1 MRNFKII
8 GITGPTGSGK
18 STITEYLKNKGCY
31 VIDADNLGR
40 QALQKGSD
48 CLVQA
53 CIAFGDDIL
62 NTDGTLNRPLL
73 AKRAFSTPENT
84 VRLNSITHPWICMQ
98 AVEIVDNIRKSD
110 SNPVILFDAAVLLE
124 SKMDILCD
132 YVLAVIAPLEIRK
145 QRIMSRDNLTEENA
159 DMRIN
164 AQNKDEFYIS
174 RSDFVIDG
182 SLSLEEIY
190 VKADEMLDSVIGGE

>member
-18 STITEYLKNKGCY
+18 STITAYLKSKGYY
-31 VIDADNLGR
+31 VIDADSLGR

-84 VRLNSITHPWICMQ
+84 ARLNSITHPWICMQ
-98 AVEIVDNIRKSD
+98 VVEIVDSIRKSD

-132 YVLAVIAPLEIRK
+132 YVLAVVAPLEIRK
-145 QRIMSRDNLTEENA
+145 QRIMTRDNLTEENA
-159 DMRIN
+159 DIRIN